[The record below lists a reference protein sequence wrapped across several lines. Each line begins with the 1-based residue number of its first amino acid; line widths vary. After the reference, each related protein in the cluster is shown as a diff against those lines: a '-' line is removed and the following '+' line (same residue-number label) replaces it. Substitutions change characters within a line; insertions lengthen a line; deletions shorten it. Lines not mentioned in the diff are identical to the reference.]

1 MTEYEVVSA
10 LTATLDLLWTIF
22 ATYVSI
28 VFAFLVAS
36 YLVAHKLV
44 SGIVWLVLTLYTVVS
59 AWAIFGLSRT
69 SATVVGLVFE
79 IKRMALEPGS
89 TLGWHTVV
97 STPDIAFPFI
107 SFVTTSVGVIA
118 YVGSIVFF
126 FYQRHLN
133 VEASKQESI

>member
-10 LTATLDLLWTIF
+10 LTDTLDLLWTIF

-28 VFAFLVAS
+28 VFAFLVTS
-36 YLVAHKLV
+36 YLVASKLA

-59 AWAIFGLSRT
+59 GWAIFGLSRT
-69 SATVVGLVFE
+69 SSTVVGLASE

-97 STPDIAFPFI
+97 STPDLAFSLI
-107 SFVTTSVGVIA
+107 SFVSTSVGIIA

-133 VEASKQESI
+133 VEEIKQESV

>member
-1 MTEYEVVSA
+1 MTDYEIVSA
-10 LTATLDLLWTIF
+10 LTDSLTLLWTIF

-36 YLVAHKLV
+36 YLVARKLA

-59 AWAIFGLSRT
+59 VWAVFGLSRT
-69 SATVVGLVFE
+69 SSTVIGLASE

-89 TLGWHTVV
+89 TLGWHTAV
-97 STPDIAFPFI
+97 STPDVLFSVI
-107 SFVTTSVGVIA
+107 VTVNGSVGLIA

-126 FYQRHLN
+126 FHQRH
-133 VEASKQESI
+133 SKSIG